1 MAAAD
6 GRVFAVGRTGHC
18 HRIVDGDRTAQDRLV
33 ETEHTDS
40 CGWDDDLRRVFH
52 ARVHR
57 GGLYVASRGC
67 TRLYPVDEAG
77 KVSGA
82 AGGRPRFNSLKRHTA
97 EPRGMYDRLKGFRDF
112 YPEEMAARRQVI
124 DTLEDA
130 AARYGF
136 REIDTPALE
145 RTEMYADKSGEGI
158 VEELYAFEDRG
169 GREVSLT
176 PELTPTVAR
185 MVVAKQQALSK
196 PIKWVSTRPF
206 WRFEQVQQGRFREF
220 YQTNVDVFGS
230 SEPTADAEILAF
242 AADALTDLGL
252 TGDDFEFRVSHRDIL
267 GGLFRVFDADV
278 DVRDAIRAV
287 DKREKIDRGE
297 YLGLLSDAGLSYDQ
311 ADAFDDLVTTGD
323 LDEIAEFGGND
334 VAAAVENLRAVLAA
348 ADDFGTG
355 EFCEVSL
362 STARGLDYYTGV
374 VFECFD
380 ATGEVSRS
388 VFGGGRY
395 DDLIESF
402 GGQPTPAVG
411 VAPGLA
417 PLALLCQ
424 RAGVWPAETLATDYY
439 VLTVGDTR
447 ATAARIAR
455 DLRAGGNVVEVDVAG
470 RSFGAQMGYADG
482 INAETVVIVGER
494 DLENDE
500 VTVKDMASGDQTTVP
515 VDSFPG
521 DNASPTFEDLG

>member
-1 MAAAD
+1 
-6 GRVFAVGRTGHC
+6 
-18 HRIVDGDRTAQDRLV
+18 
-33 ETEHTDS
+33 
-40 CGWDDDLRRVFH
+40 
-52 ARVHR
+52 
-57 GGLYVASRGC
+57 
-67 TRLYPVDEAG
+67 
-77 KVSGA
+77 
-82 AGGRPRFNSLKRHTA
+82 
-97 EPRGMYDRLKGFRDF
+97 MYDRLKGFRDF

-124 DTLEDA
+124 DTVEDA

-252 TGDDFEFRVSHRDIL
+252 TGEDFEFRVSHRDIL
-267 GGLFRVFDADV
+267 GGLFRAFDADV
-278 DVRDAIRAV
+278 DVRDAIRVV

-311 ADAFDDLVTTGD
+311 ADSFDDLVTAGD
-323 LDEIAEFGGND
+323 LDEIAEFGGDD

-348 ADDFGTG
+348 ADDFGAG

-411 VAPGLA
+411 VAPGLT

-447 ATAARIAR
+447 SVAARIAR
-455 DLRAGGNVVEVDVAG
+455 DLRADDNVVEVDVAG

-494 DLENDE
+494 DLENGE
-500 VTVKDMASGDQTTVP
+500 ITVKDMASGDQTTVP
-515 VDSFPG
+515 VESFPG
-521 DNASPTFEDLG
+521 DDASPTFEDLD